1 MRDQG
6 GETLH
11 PPRGDCLVKID
22 WDKIINCL
30 LLVRLGQELG
40 SDTPLTRAVHDV
52 IDALLRAVR

>member
-1 MRDQG
+1 
-6 GETLH
+6 
-11 PPRGDCLVKID
+11 VKID
-22 WDKIINCL
+22 WDRLLNAL